1 MSRILVGPLGH
12 HLLGALV
19 VGVALLQTACGDGK
33 GVTPVPLPQELQI
46 LSGDGQQAL
55 RGDVAIDPLR
65 VRALSADGQPA
76 PDAAVHWTATDGEAI
91 LDPAQSPTDANGEA
105 ESRFT
110 AGPTLGEILVSA
122 RTEGAP
128 PATFTITTLDPCQWT
143 KRGQLMTPIAGVLGP
158 LDCVDE
164 GLFWDLYS
172 FSITTPQAVTIA
184 TSSNAFDTRSWLLTS
199 NGIRLLGRA
208 GTIDS
213 LASQHR
219 AVTKAILASGDY
231 WAGASSYRPGTSG
244 SYLFQ
249 LSTTSPQAESCEEE
263 VWVVRGI
270 TTDQALSSTDCVDV
284 SGRFHYDAFSLIL
297 WAGEGLTLTQTS
309 SDFRP
314 SLRLIRR
321 SGEAIARVDGSKSG
335 IATIEFTADLTRG
348 EYSIIAS
355 SVGAQESGAYTLTVS
370 ETAAAVVDE
379 VSEPGRISSPGDV
392 PGLKRTPLA
401 GPLFDWKH

>member
-1 MSRILVGPLGH
+1 MSLTLVGPLGH
-12 HLLGALV
+12 HLLGTLV
-19 VGVALLQTACGDGK
+19 VGVVLLQAACGADN
-33 GVTPVPLPQELQI
+33 GVTPAPLPEGLQI
-46 LSGDGQQAL
+46 LSGDGQQTL
-55 RGDVAIDPLR
+55 RGDAAMEPLR
-65 VRALSADGQPA
+65 VRAFDSDGEPV
-76 PDAAVHWTATDGEAI
+76 PGAAVRWSATDPEAI
-91 LDPAQSPTDANGEA
+91 LDPAQSPTDADGEA

-110 AGPTLGEILVSA
+110 AGPKLGEILVSA
-122 RTEGAP
+122 TVEGLP
-128 PATFTITTLDPCQWT
+128 PASFTFTILDPCQWT
-143 KRGQLMTPIAGVLGP
+143 KRGQLMTPVAGVLGP

-184 TSSNAFDTRSWLLTS
+184 TSSNAFDTRSWLLTY

-208 GTIDS
+208 GSIDS

-244 SYLFQ
+244 SYLLQ

-270 TTDQALSSTDCVDV
+270 TTDQQLSSTDCVDA
-284 SGRFHYDAFSLIL
+284 SGQFHHDAFSLIL

-309 SDFRP
+309 SEFRP
-314 SLRLIRR
+314 SLRLVRG
-321 SGEAIARVDGSKSG
+321 SGEAIAEVEGSKSG
-335 IATIEFTADLTRG
+335 IATIEFTADLPRG
-348 EYSIIAS
+348 EYIIIAS
-355 SVGAQESGAYTLTVS
+355 SVEAQESGPYTLTVS

-379 VSEPGRISSPGDV
+379 VSGPGRISPSGGV
-392 PGLKRTPLA
+392 PGLKTPLA
-401 GPLFDWKH
+401 GPLFDWRH